1 MVPRFAR
8 TVADTCKISRPAA
21 YNQAFCL
28 GTPTLTTF

>member
-8 TVADTCKISRPAA
+8 TVADACKIPSPAA

-28 GTPTLTTF
+28 GTPTLTAF

>member
-8 TVADTCKISRPAA
+8 TVADACKISRPAA
-21 YNQAFCL
+21 YNQAFRL

>member
-8 TVADTCKISRPAA
+8 TVADACKIPRPAA

-28 GTPTLTTF
+28 ETSTFTTF

>member
-8 TVADTCKISRPAA
+8 PVAGACKIPRPAA

-28 GTPTLTTF
+28 GTPTLTAF

>member
-8 TVADTCKISRPAA
+8 TVADACKISRPAA
-21 YNQAFCL
+21 YNQEFCL

>member
-8 TVADTCKISRPAA
+8 TVADACKIPRSAA

-28 GTPTLTTF
+28 GTPTLTAF